1 MSIQLNVE
9 ETLRDA
15 SDEELRNFIL
25 ETLLEL
31 LDLAILLSE
40 KKKLNMNGLH

>member
-25 ETLLEL
+25 ETGIAPAFVEICS
-31 LDLAILLSE
+31 AGIT
-40 KKKLNMNGLH
+40 G